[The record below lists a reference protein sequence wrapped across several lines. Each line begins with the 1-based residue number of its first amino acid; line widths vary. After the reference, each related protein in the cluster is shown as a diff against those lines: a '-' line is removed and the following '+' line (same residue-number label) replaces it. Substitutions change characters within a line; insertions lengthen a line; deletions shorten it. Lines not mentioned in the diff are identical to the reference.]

1 MHPALGTDEVSKEL
15 QQLVTAI
22 HDEGDG
28 VTLLRF
34 ETALILLVV
43 LVSIW
48 LELIQHLLDVFK
60 VLILCSLCKLI
71 DMVW

>member
-1 MHPALGTDEVSKEL
+1 MHPALGTDEVSEEL

-22 HDEGDG
+22 HDEGHG

-34 ETALILLVV
+34 ETALILLV

-48 LELIQHLLDVFK
+48 LELIQHLLSK
-60 VLILCSLCKLI
+60 C
-71 DMVW
+71 

>member
-1 MHPALGTDEVSKEL
+1 MDVIIGMHPALGTVEVSEEL

-28 VTLLRF
+28 VTLIRF
-34 ETALILLVV
+34 ETAVILLV

-48 LELIQHLLDVFK
+48 LELIQHLLSK
-60 VLILCSLCKLI
+60 C
-71 DMVW
+71 

>member
-1 MHPALGTDEVSKEL
+1 MDVIIGMHPGLGTDEVSEEL
-15 QQLVTAI
+15 QLLVTAI

-34 ETALILLVV
+34 ETALILLV

-48 LELIQHLLDVFK
+48 LELIEHLLSK
-60 VLILCSLCKLI
+60 C
-71 DMVW
+71 